1 MLAGPE
7 GHPFHP
13 LLVTL
18 PVGAF
23 TSSLIFDVLT
33 HTRSHGL
40 PYLVDGAY
48 WLINVG
54 MFGALAA
61 AVFGL
66 LDFLTI
72 PRGTP
77 AFATAC
83 KHVVLNAV
91 MVVLFSIG
99 FVWRSGDHL
108 DHDKTPWDQL
118 ALSAVSMAFLVAA
131 AWFGGKLTY
140 HHGMRVAAPIDQP
153 SASPSP
159 ETKGTISHG

>member
-1 MLAGPE
+1 VKRSLLAGPG

-18 PVGAF
+18 PIGAF
-23 TSSLIFDVLT
+23 TSSLIFDILT
-33 HTRSHGL
+33 RTRAHGL
-40 PYLVDGAY
+40 PYLVDGSY

-54 MFGALAA
+54 LFAALVA

-77 AFATAC
+77 AFATAIT
-83 KHVVLNAV
+83 HVLLNAV
-91 MVVLFSIG
+91 MVVLFTID
-99 FVWRSGDHL
+99 FAWRAGDHL
-108 DHDKTPWDQL
+108 DHDKTPWGQL
-118 ALSAVSMAFLVAA
+118 AFSAVSMAFLVAA

-140 HHGMRVAAPIDQP
+140 HHGMRVAADP
-153 SASPSP
+153 SEKIAHP
-159 ETKGTISHG
+159 